1 MDKCKAYNSQ
11 IDNGSGKISMRGN
24 HFSGPV
30 MGLPCSELPP
40 GAFKVNT
47 EENFHHVTQSTRGKA
62 TFQTMPQTSF
72 LH

>member
-1 MDKCKAYNSQ
+1 
-11 IDNGSGKISMRGN
+11 
-24 HFSGPV
+24 

-47 EENFHHVTQSTRGKA
+47 EENFHHVTQSTRGNA